1 MDEGGALEP
10 SEDSTGFDSQNNKR
24 LRGNRHKFPH
34 CTDEIRI
41 FGLRNKNELKP
52 VLYMSI
58 TREKVLEALSNVI
71 DPDLGKD
78 LVTLN
83 MIEDIEIDG
92 KKVAFTVNLTTPAC
106 PMKEQIQHACENAI
120 KHLVDPEAKTVIN
133 MSSKVTQNANVAQQQ
148 DQSNLLQGV
157 KNIIAVA
164 SGKGGVGK
172 STVAANLAVALAKS
186 GASVGL
192 VDADIYGPSVPTMF
206 NLKNE
211 RPNINTQRKLVPL
224 EKYGVK
230 LLSMG
235 FLVNPDEAVV
245 WRGPMVSSAVKQ
257 FLTDAVWGE
266 LDYLIMDLPPGTGDI
281 QLTIVQTVPLTGAVI
296 VSTPQDVALDDARKG
311 VAMFR
316 KVNVPVLGIIEN
328 MAYFTPPEL
337 PENKYYIF
345 GKDGARNL
353 ATTLQAPFLGEVPL
367 EQVIREG
374 GDSGEPVALK
384 DEKLSAASAS
394 FNEIAQRV
402 AQQISIRNASSEAT
416 EKIEILFK

>member
-1 MDEGGALEP
+1 ML
-10 SEDSTGFDSQNNKR
+10 
-24 LRGNRHKFPH
+24 
-34 CTDEIRI
+34 I
-41 FGLRNKNELKP
+41 FGDENISNKTPLNMPITKEQ
-52 VLYMSI
+52 VLD
-58 TREKVLEALSNVI
+58 ALGNVM
-71 DPDLGKD
+71 DPDLGQD
-78 LVTLN
+78 IVTLN
-83 MIEDIEIDG
+83 MVDDIVING
-92 KKVAFTVNLTTPAC
+92 KEVAFTVNLTTPAC
-106 PMKEQIQHACENAI
+106 PMKEQIHHACINAI
-120 KHLVDPEAKTVIN
+120 KHLVDAEAVATIN
-133 MSSKVTQNANVAQQQ
+133 MSSKVTRSAQAGQPQDEQNM
-148 DQSNLLQGV
+148 LRGV

-192 VDADIYGPSVPTMF
+192 VDTDIYGPSIPTMF
-206 NLKNE
+206 NLRGE

-235 FLVNPDEAVV
+235 FLVDADEAVV

-257 FLTDAVWGE
+257 FLTDAVWGD

-281 QLTIVQTVPLTGAVI
+281 QLTIVQTVPLSGAVI

-311 VAMFR
+311 VSMFR

-337 PENKYYIF
+337 PDKRYYIF
-345 GKDGARNL
+345 GRDGARKL
-353 ATTLQAPFLGEVPL
+353 AETLNAPFLGEIPL
-367 EQVIREG
+367 QQVIREG
-374 GDSGEPVALK
+374 GDQGTPVALM
-384 DEKLSAASAS
+384 DAATDSGSAA
-394 FNEIAQRV
+394 FTEIAQRV
-402 AQQISIRNASSEAT
+402 AQQVSIRNANMAPT

>member
-1 MDEGGALEP
+1 MPITKEQVLDAL
-10 SEDSTGFDSQNNKR
+10 
-24 LRGNRHKFPH
+24 GN
-34 CTDEIRI
+34 
-41 FGLRNKNELKP
+41 
-52 VLYMSI
+52 VM
-58 TREKVLEALSNVI
+58 
-71 DPDLGKD
+71 DPDLGQD
-78 LVTLN
+78 IVTLN
-83 MIEDIEIDG
+83 MVDDIVING
-92 KKVAFTVNLTTPAC
+92 KEVAFTVNLTTPAC
-106 PMKEQIQHACENAI
+106 PMKEQIHHACINAI
-120 KHLVDPEAKTVIN
+120 KHLVDAEAVATIN
-133 MSSKVTQNANVAQQQ
+133 MSSKVTRSAQAGQPQDEQNM
-148 DQSNLLQGV
+148 LRGV

-192 VDADIYGPSVPTMF
+192 VDTDIYGPSIPTMF
-206 NLKNE
+206 NLRGE

-235 FLVNPDEAVV
+235 FLVDADEAVV

-257 FLTDAVWGE
+257 FLTDAVWGD

-281 QLTIVQTVPLTGAVI
+281 QLTIVQTVPLSGAVI

-311 VAMFR
+311 VSMFR

-337 PENKYYIF
+337 PDKRYYIF
-345 GKDGARNL
+345 GRDGARKL
-353 ATTLQAPFLGEVPL
+353 AETLNAPFLGEIPL
-367 EQVIREG
+367 QQVIREG
-374 GDSGEPVALK
+374 GDQGTPVALM
-384 DEKLSAASAS
+384 DAATDSGSAA
-394 FNEIAQRV
+394 FTEIAQRV
-402 AQQISIRNASSEAT
+402 AQQVSIRNANMAPT